1 MFKFKKMKMQYA
13 PIALFTYNRA
23 DHTKQAVKS
32 LLKNAEA
39 KDSDLFI
46 FSDGPKNEK
55 AKKGVEE
62 NREYIRSL
70 KNENDL
76 EISQSRDTENDH
88 SSVSLVNYHKENK
101 FSQDNSSIPSDD
113 SQSASLRKEPSA
125 SDDATQSN
133 TPSLNREG
141 RGESFKSVTIIER
154 EKNWGL
160 ANSLI
165 AGITEIVNKYGRVIV
180 VEDDLILSPYFLQFM
195 NEALEKYK
203 DEDKVASISA
213 FLNPIDCKA
222 PETFFLRY
230 FACWGWATWKRGWD
244 ILINDDRVLLKRLR
258 WKKNDFNIGGT
269 GPFYGILYC
278 DKVGLNDSWAV
289 RFYASQFL
297 AGKLQLFPGRT
308 MAIQTGMDGTGTHS
322 GEGDMNYC
330 NMKVSDRPIE
340 LQDIII
346 EEDREMYDAFSR
358 FYGKGKKKTFRT
370 EWDCFKSF
378 VRRLLGIDHR

>member
-1 MFKFKKMKMQYA
+1 MKMQYA

-23 DHTKQAVKS
+23 DHTRQAVES

-39 KDSDLFI
+39 KHSDLFI
-46 FSDGPKNEK
+46 FSDGPKNDK

-76 EISQSRDTENDH
+76 EISQSRDTENAH

-180 VEDDLILSPYFLQFM
+180 VEDDLIFSPYFLQFM
-195 NEALEKYK
+195 NDALEKYK
-203 DEDKVASISA
+203 DEDRVASISA

-278 DKVGLNDSWAV
+278 DKIGLNDSWAV

-308 MAIQTGMDGTGTHS
+308 MAIQTGTDGSGTHGIKVQHTFDS
-322 GEGDMNYC
+322 MQLCMEPIRLGD
-330 NMKVSDRPIE
+330 IA
-340 LQDIII
+340 I
-346 EEDREMYDAFSR
+346 EENKEMYEAFAR
-358 FYGKGKKKTFRT
+358 FYAKGNT
-370 EWDCFKSF
+370 ERGIKHICGAIKSF
-378 VRRLLGIDHR
+378 IRSLLGLDYK

>member
-1 MFKFKKMKMQYA
+1 MQYA

-23 DHTKQAVKS
+23 DHTKQAVES

-39 KDSDLFI
+39 KDSDMFI

-62 NREYIRSL
+62 NREYIRTL
-70 KNENDL
+70 KDGNGNVLAPCMCSGERSS
-76 EISQSRDTENDH
+76 EYGKFR
-88 SSVSLVNYHKENK
+88 SVSIV
-101 FSQDNSSIPSDD
+101 
-113 SQSASLRKEPSA
+113 
-125 SDDATQSN
+125 
-133 TPSLNREG
+133 
-141 RGESFKSVTIIER
+141 ER

-180 VEDDLILSPYFLQFM
+180 VEDDLILSPYFLRYM

-203 DEDKVASISA
+203 DEDMVASISA
-213 FLNPIDCKA
+213 FLNPIDCEA

-297 AGKLQLFPGRT
+297 AGKLQLFPGRS
-308 MAIQTGMDGTGTHS
+308 MAIQTGTDGSGTHGVTVNHTFDS
-322 GEGDMNYC
+322 MQLCNEPIHVGDIN
-330 NMKVSDRPIE
+330 V
-340 LQDIII
+340 
-346 EEDREMYDAFSR
+346 EESKDMYDAFAR
-358 FYGKGKKKTFRT
+358 FYGKGQVRTIKT
-370 EWDCFKSF
+370 EWERFKSF
-378 VRRLLGIDHR
+378 IRRLIGIDYW

>member
-1 MFKFKKMKMQYA
+1 MGDSNVNDNMNDKMSYA

-23 DHTKQAVKS
+23 EHTKQAVES
-32 LLKNAEA
+32 LLKNKEA

-55 AKKGVEE
+55 SIKGVEE
-62 NREYIRSL
+62 NRAYIKTL
-70 KNENDL
+70 KNGN
-76 EISQSRDTENDH
+76 
-88 SSVSLVNYHKENK
+88 VNGNGN
-101 FSQDNSSIPSDD
+101 F
-113 SQSASLRKEPSA
+113 R
-125 SDDATQSN
+125 
-133 TPSLNREG
+133 
-141 RGESFKSVTIIER
+141 SVTIIER

-165 AGITEIVNKYGRVIV
+165 AGITEIVNIYGRVIV

-203 DEDKVASISA
+203 DEDKVASVSA
-213 FLNPIDCKA
+213 FLNPIDCEA

-278 DKVGLNDSWAV
+278 DKIGLNDSWAV

-297 AGKLQLFPGRT
+297 AGKLQLFPGKT
-308 MAIQTGMDGTGTHS
+308 MAIQTGTDGSGTHGITIQHTFDS
-322 GEGDMNYC
+322 MRLCMEPIRLGD
-330 NMKVSDRPIE
+330 IA
-340 LQDIII
+340 I
-346 EEDREMYDAFSR
+346 EENKEMYDAFAR
-358 FYGKGKKKTFRT
+358 FYAKGNTENRLKPIYGKM
-370 EWDCFKSF
+370 KSF
-378 VRRLLGIDHR
+378 FRSLLGLDYK